1 MFCILYFKRDGSVF
15 VFFVYVVIPEKE
27 FRARERLVAAGVCCQ
42 EGTDHGQC
50 VTNFLSVHVVETM
63 MVLVMMVMVMMMMG
77 LCILFTPGVS
87 FMSSSV
93 ISLP

>member
-1 MFCILYFKRDGSVF
+1 M
-15 VFFVYVVIPEKE
+15 VIPEKE
-27 FRARERLVAAGVCCQ
+27 FRARERLVAVGVCCQ

-50 VTNFLSVHVVETM
+50 ITNFLSVHVVGTM
-63 MVLVMMVMVMMMMG
+63 MVLVMVVMLMYS
-77 LCILFTPGVS
+77 CILFTPGAS

>member
-1 MFCILYFKRDGSVF
+1 MAAYLYLCF
-15 VFFVYVVIPEKE
+15 VSVVIPEKE

-50 VTNFLSVHVVETM
+50 VTNFLFVHVVETM

-77 LCILFTPGVS
+77 SYILFTPGVS
-87 FMSSSV
+87 LMS
-93 ISLP
+93 